1 MENNQSSQ
9 IISNSEAQNEIA
21 SSEAQNGSLRN
32 HSETILR
39 TQQVSVINP
48 ENNNSLVL
56 KKWIIACSAG
66 VLAITFFFL
75 FAKETDVCFL
85 STCNH
90 YSDSIAT
97 GSTSVGNEFLVYAG
111 SAATLVTLTT
121 IGVPLIPAFA
131 VSTGIWFFVHL
142 IH

>member
-1 MENNQSSQ
+1 MKNNQSSQ

-21 SSEAQNGSLRN
+21 SSEARNGSVRN
-32 HSETILR
+32 HSETILE
-39 TQQVSVINP
+39 TQQVSVINS

-75 FAKETDVCFL
+75 FAKQTSVCL
-85 STCNH
+85 AITCND
-90 YSDSIAT
+90 YNDSLAT

-111 SAATLVTLTT
+111 SAATLVTLTI
-121 IGVPLIPAFA
+121 IGVPLIPAIA

-142 IH
+142 TH

>member
-1 MENNQSSQ
+1 MENNQFSQ
-9 IISNSEAQNEIA
+9 IISN
-21 SSEAQNGSLRN
+21 SEAQNGSLRN
-32 HSETILR
+32 HSETILE
-39 TQQVSVINP
+39 TQQVSLINP

-56 KKWIIACSAG
+56 KKRIIACSAG
-66 VLAITFFFL
+66 VLAITCFFL

-90 YSDSIAT
+90 YSDSVAT
-97 GSTSVGNEFLVYAG
+97 GSISVGNEFLIYAG

-121 IGVPLIPAFA
+121 IGVPLLPAIA

-142 IH
+142 TH